1 MLKQMF
7 ALIAIAAASTAASSA
22 TNSADVK
29 YADVK
34 SFKDWAVACD
44 NGLACEATTY
54 FAEDFGDDQIQLTM
68 SRAAGRDG
76 EIKISLY
83 GFKSASDRY
92 QLFIDGRLI
101 DTGAITSEQKEI
113 TRWSEP
119 VDKIIEIG
127 GADAVKV
134 ARAMVAGRKL
144 TLADGGGS
152 DIGKVSLAGSAASLR
167 YMDAAQGRVG
177 RTNALAAKGRKKAG
191 GLSPTLPV
199 IDATKIVPNQILP
212 DAASLVSLSEIS
224 PCAAERDGLVSEDT
238 AFSLGNDA
246 SGAPRALVLL
256 FCGTGAYNPSYGI
269 YVGTRAQDGKWDFQ
283 PATFDHKQAFTQTG
297 KIPLMGY
304 AEWDAASQTLNGYY
318 KNRGIGD
325 CGGSEQY
332 VWDGQRFR
340 LTAARDLDVC
350 RGAMD
355 WLTVWRADVK
365 LRG

>member
-22 TNSADVK
+22 TNSANIK

-68 SRAAGRDG
+68 SRAAGREG

-83 GFKSASDRY
+83 GFKTASDRY

-101 DTGAITSEQKEI
+101 DTGSITSGPREL

-119 VDKIIEIG
+119 VDKIIEIS
-127 GADAVKV
+127 GADAQKV
-134 ARAMVAGRKL
+134 ARAMVMGRKL
-144 TLADGGGS
+144 TLTDGAGT

-167 YMDAAQGRVG
+167 YIDATQGRVG
-177 RTNALAAKGRKKAG
+177 RSNAIAARGKKQAG
-191 GLSPTLPV
+191 GLSPSLPV
-199 IDATKIVPNQILP
+199 VEAAKIVPNQILP
-212 DAASLVSLSEIS
+212 DAASLVGLSEVS
-224 PCAAERDGLVSEDT
+224 PCARERDGLVSEDT
-238 AFSLGNDA
+238 AYSLGNDS
-246 SGAPRALVLL
+246 SGAARALVLL

-269 YVGTRAQDGKWDFQ
+269 YVGTRAQNGKWDFQ
-283 PATFDHKQAFTQTG
+283 PATFDHKQAFTETG

-304 AEWDAASQTLNGYY
+304 AEWDAASQSLNGYY
-318 KNRGIGD
+318 KIRGIGD

-332 VWDGQRFR
+332 VWDGQGFR
-340 LTAARDLDVC
+340 LTAARDLEVC